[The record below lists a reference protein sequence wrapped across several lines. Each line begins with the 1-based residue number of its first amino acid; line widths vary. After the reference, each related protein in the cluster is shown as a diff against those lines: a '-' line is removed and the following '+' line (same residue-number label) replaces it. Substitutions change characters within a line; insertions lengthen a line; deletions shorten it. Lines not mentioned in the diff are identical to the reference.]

1 MMYLNG
7 MSLDVIKGSCGK
19 LRNIFFA
26 TFALLSIAATNAQ
39 VGDES
44 SLHDDEFLTN
54 DEKKW
59 ISDHP
64 VIRATNYT
72 RWAPLDYY
80 DGEKPKGFSVDYLN
94 LVASK
99 IGVEID
105 YVSSDSIIDIHEQL
119 RNKKIDIAHGLVVNA
134 QREEYLNFTTPYL
147 NIPLYY
153 FGRIGA
159 EPIESLDDL
168 EGRRIGVING
178 IASATAIKENYSH
191 LMLIEQ
197 DSVVEAFQSLSEGKI
212 DVFTVILP
220 IANYTISRNGITG
233 VEVIGQSVFP
243 ELKQGNPIR
252 LAVRKDWPVFADI
265 LEKGKAAVTD
275 AEFRDLSSKW
285 QAEYQ
290 NETDIGLT
298 NEEKAWLASN
308 RVIRVTADPDIAPL
322 EFIDQFGEINGI
334 SGSYLKEI
342 GKKLNVRFEWIGNDN
357 FNDGMKSF
365 QAGNADIL
373 SAVVLTDSRREV
385 MNFTDS
391 YISLNNV
398 IFARDDAPLF
408 GTMDG
413 LYDYKVAQIRGFS
426 LTEFIRRD
434 YPDIKIVEVDSIAE
448 ALTLVTTGEVDASVG
463 DILTGSY
470 YIAEAGYTQLVVA
483 GEAPYTTDLA
493 MGVSLELPLLA
504 SAMGKAMRAIPA
516 SNKAEIFKN
525 WQSLNIDVKQSYDV
539 IWQILG
545 ASAAVIIVILIWILS
560 LRREVTRRKIIED
573 ELIVTEGAA
582 LAANRAKSNFLGNMS
597 HEIRTPLNAII
608 GFSEVMS
615 SGVFGKIKEEK
626 YRDYIKDIK
635 YSGEHLATVVNDILD
650 LSKIDTRQ
658 WQIFEKDFDILV
670 CAKETVK
677 MLGSQS
683 QNKGVTLLLDDKF
696 LDAEIAVYG
705 DEHAI
710 KRALINLMS
719 NAVKFTN
726 RGGKVTCFLSNED
739 DGALRIVISDT
750 GIGIPPEKI
759 QHVLIP
765 FGQGHEGQRHKEAGT
780 GLGLPIVKHLVELH
794 GGHFILESE
803 VGIGTK
809 ATIWLPQSRVRLRT
823 KSG

>member
-1 MMYLNG
+1 MMYLYVLSFIVNKRN
-7 MSLDVIKGSCGK
+7 LIK
-19 LRNIFFA
+19 LRNIFIGF
-26 TFALLSIAATNAQ
+26 LLLLAVASANAQ
-39 VGDES
+39 NSDKASLPVGK
-44 SLHDDEFLTN
+44 FLTEE
-54 DEKKW
+54 EKKW
-59 ISDHP
+59 ISEHP
-64 VIRATNYT
+64 TVRATNYT

-80 DGEKPKGFSVDYLN
+80 DGEKPNGFSVDYLN

-99 IGVEID
+99 IGVKID
-105 YVSSDSIIDIHEQL
+105 YISSESIVDIHEQL
-119 RNKKIDIAHGLVVNA
+119 KNKEVDIAHALVSNV

-147 NIPLYY
+147 TMPLYY

-159 EPIESLDDL
+159 EPIKTIEDL
-168 EGRRIGVING
+168 EGRRVGVING
-178 IASATAIKENYSH
+178 IASATVIKNNYSH
-191 LMLIEQ
+191 LTLFEQ
-197 DSVVEAFQSLSEGKI
+197 DSVVEAFQSLSEGEI

-243 ELKQGNPIR
+243 ELNQGNPIR
-252 LAVRKDWPVFADI
+252 LAVRKDWPVFVDI
-265 LEKGKAAVTD
+265 LEKGKAVITD
-275 AEFRDLSSKW
+275 AEFRELSSRW

-290 NETDIGLT
+290 NESSIGLT
-298 NEEKAWLASN
+298 SEEREWLARN

-322 EFIDQFGEINGI
+322 EFIDQFGRIDGI

-342 GKKLNVRFEWIGNDN
+342 GEKLNVRFEWIGNDN

-365 QAGNADIL
+365 QAGDADIL
-373 SAVVLTDSRREV
+373 SAVVRTDARREI

-391 YISLNNV
+391 YLSLANV
-398 IFARDDAPLF
+398 IFTRDDNQVF

-413 LYDYKVAQIRGFS
+413 LYGHTIAQIKGFS
-426 LTEFIRRD
+426 LTEYIRRD
-434 YPDIKIVEVDSIAE
+434 YPNINIVEVDSISE
-448 ALTLVTTGEVDASVG
+448 ALTLVATGEVDASVG
-463 DILTGSY
+463 DILTSSY
-470 YIAEAGYTQLVVA
+470 YIADAGYTQLVVV
-483 GEAPYTTDLA
+483 GEAPYSTELA

-504 SAMGKAMRAIPA
+504 SAMRKAMRAIPA
-516 SNKAEIFKN
+516 SSKAEIFSN
-525 WQSLNIDVKQSYDV
+525 WQSLNIDVKQDYDV
-539 IWQILG
+539 IWQII
-545 ASAAVIIVILIWILS
+545 SISSAVIVIILIWILS
-560 LRREVTRRKIIED
+560 LRREVTRRQIIED
-573 ELIVTEGAA
+573 ELKVTQASA
-582 LAANRAKSNFLGNMS
+582 LAANKAKSNFLANMS

-615 SGVFGKIKEEK
+615 SGIFGKIKEKK

-650 LSKIDTRQ
+650 LSKIDTGR
-658 WQIFEKDFDILV
+658 WQLYEKEFDILT

-677 MLGSQS
+677 MLASQS
-683 QNKGVTLLLDDKF
+683 DKKGVALSLDEQF
-696 LDAEIAVYG
+696 LNPDIVVFG

-719 NAVKFTN
+719 NAVKFTD
-726 RGGKVTCFLSNED
+726 RGGKVKCFLSSED
-739 DGALRIVISDT
+739 DGALRIVVSDT

-794 GGHFILESE
+794 HGHFILESE
-803 VGIGTK
+803 VGTGTK
-809 ATIWLPQSRVRLRT
+809 ATMWLPQSRIHLKT